1 MKKTLFALSAFALV
15 LLSGCSLSGKRDKK
29 TFDEAYRIAANSI
42 NAKDTLFLGFNFGM
56 DSITASSRFSDLLNE
71 GKLFQK
77 DGYTRYQFNMR
88 EATFNP
94 AFGLAYEKD
103 TLYKVSLAFFP
114 ENSFPLDLIKMMIVG
129 NTLETF
135 SNKGYDV
142 YEKDDKIGG
151 TDYYFI
157 KNNTVISVI
166 SYPQFV
172 IMSYTNA
179 IVEKQMKQEE
189 ENRMKN
195 LKEQTMSD
203 I

>member
-1 MKKTLFALSAFALV
+1 MRTLFYILAALAFVAFG
-15 LLSGCSLSGKRDKK
+15 GCSSGGKQTKK
-29 TFDEAYRIAANSI
+29 TFDEAYRIAANST

-56 DSITASSRFSDLLNE
+56 DSVSASKHYSDLIE
-71 GKLFQK
+71 TGKLFDK
-77 DGYTRYQFNMR
+77 DEYIRYQFNMR

-94 AFGLAYEKD
+94 AFGLAYERD
-103 TLYKVSLAFFP
+103 TLYKVSLVFFP
-114 ENSFPLDLIKMMIVG
+114 ENNFPLDLIKLMIIG

-135 SNKGYDV
+135 SSKGYEV

-166 SYPQFV
+166 SYPKFV

-179 IVEKQMKQEE
+179 IVEKQMKQAE
-189 ENRMKN
+189 ENRIKS